1 MRAAFP
7 LVRHG
12 GPLAGEL
19 SQVEGPKPGIPAAL
33 RGVEGKL
40 CRQSLGRRAAARI
53 DGVVSVEMHSPS
65 MFTEEATASANSPG
79 GELRAEPWHI
89 RIIYI

>member
-1 MRAAFP
+1 
-7 LVRHG
+7 
-12 GPLAGEL
+12 
-19 SQVEGPKPGIPAAL
+19 
-33 RGVEGKL
+33 
-40 CRQSLGRRAAARI
+40 
-53 DGVVSVEMHSPS
+53 VSVEMHSPS